1 MLGYSHAISGALGW
15 LLMAPP
21 AFELAHH
28 PLPIGAVAAGA
39 LACAGAA
46 TIPDI
51 DHPQATIAYTF
62 GPVSHSVA
70 KVVRTLS
77 GGHRMGTHSLIFAA
91 GAGVVTE
98 LAILTGWKPAAWII
112 MFLLS
117 AFAIR
122 GLNLVPPTR
131 SNFMKSVAVIVLAGL
146 LTWVLTLFPAF
157 PWLWLGPAVFAGCI
171 IHCLGD
177 SLTPQ
182 RVPWLWPKRTRYGI
196 AIGGKSPIEVTGNTT
211 ETKIITPIMTVALV
225 VMIWFTIVNPLLK
238 NMG

>member
-1 MLGYSHAISGALGW
+1 MMGYSHAISGALGW
-15 LLMAPP
+15 LLIAPP
-21 AFELAHH
+21 VSDLAGY
-28 PLPIGAVAAGA
+28 PLPVGAVAAGA

-46 TIPDI
+46 TVPDI

-62 GPVSHSVA
+62 GPLSHGFA
-70 KVVRTLS
+70 KIVKTLA
-77 GGHRMGTHSLIFAA
+77 GGHRMGTHSLLFAA

-98 LAILTGWKPAAWII
+98 LAVLSGWKPAAWIA

-131 SNFMKSVAVIVLAGL
+131 SGFMKTVSVIVLAAV

-196 AIGGKSPIEVTGNTT
+196 TFGKKSIIEVTGNAT
-211 ETKIITPIMTVALV
+211 ETRIITPIMIVALA
-225 VMIWFTIVNPLLK
+225 VMIWFTIAEPVIGSL
-238 NMG
+238 